1 MAARWCLGLNANSF
15 VLLSV
20 SNAAV
25 EDLIT
30 AATTG
35 ILRHVATEE
44 VSMERQRLE
53 EEKRR
58 AEEERWVCLVP
69 IDGHGGPFGVS
80 CSYRLAWRSICAS
93 PDL

>member
-1 MAARWCLGLNANSF
+1 MAYFFLSLDAICF

-35 ILRHVATEE
+35 ILRHVAAEE
-44 VSMERQRLE
+44 VSRERQRRE

-58 AEEERWVCLVP
+58 AEEERWVCPVP
-69 IDGHGGPFGVS
+69 VAGHRGQFVPALTADTP
-80 CSYRLAWRSICAS
+80 LAIHCV
-93 PDL
+93 DI